1 MDEQIDFSLKKRL
14 LDIINRTKKN
24 QASKHFRLPVD
35 YELLQ
40 LHDYLNIIKRP
51 MDLETLASNLRASH
65 YHKFGDFLLDLSLI
79 FSNCRRYNY
88 DNQVMQDAAESCEQV
103 IFGYIQDEFDLNRTE
118 YEQIRDQTFK
128 LGEGAIFTQKRLFN
142 LLQNINKLNKPE
154 LWDQFQIKTGQNV
167 GAEVIL
173 DINKNS
179 LELEELESQV
189 NKMLKML

>member
-1 MDEQIDFSLKKRL
+1 MDQQIDFQLRKRL
-14 LDIINRTKKN
+14 LEIINRTKKN
-24 QASKHFRLPVD
+24 QASKYFRVPVD
-35 YELLQ
+35 YEFLQ

-65 YHKFGDFLLDLSLI
+65 YHKLGDFLLDLSLI

-88 DNQVMQDAAESCEQV
+88 DNQVMQEAAESCEQV
-103 IFGYIQDEFDLNRTE
+103 IFGFIQDEFDLERTE
-118 YEQIRDQTFK
+118 YEQIRDQTI
-128 LGEGAIFTQKRLFN
+128 LGEGAVFTQKRLFN

-154 LWDQFQIKTGQNV
+154 LWDQFCAKTGQNG

-179 LELEELESQV
+179 SELEELDFQV
-189 NKMLKML
+189 NKMLKTM